1 MKNLLALLLACSAF
15 GAQAAAPQSGGS
27 ELSQASNLVAGG
39 SALVIGGSLATVA
52 GAGMVVVGSVTVVG
66 ESVIIVLEGASAA
79 ASVTLK
85 LSGQALAGVSLAAGT
100 AVSVV
105 MIATGTMLVCAGKVI
120 AFIPNEA
127 GKALLRQ
134 SRRNAWE

>member
-1 MKNLLALLLACSAF
+1 MKTVAALLLACTAF
-15 GAQAAAPQSGGS
+15 SAQAAHPQSGS
-27 ELSQASNLVAGG
+27 EVSQASNLVAGG
-39 SALVIGGSLATVA
+39 SALVVGGSLASVA
-52 GAGMVVVGSVTVVG
+52 GAGLVVVGSVTVVG

-85 LSGQALAGVSLAAGT
+85 LSGQALQGVSLAAGT

-105 MIATGTMLVCAGKVI
+105 MLATGTMLVCAGKVI

-127 GKALLRQ
+127 GKALIHQ
-134 SRRNAWE
+134 SRRNP